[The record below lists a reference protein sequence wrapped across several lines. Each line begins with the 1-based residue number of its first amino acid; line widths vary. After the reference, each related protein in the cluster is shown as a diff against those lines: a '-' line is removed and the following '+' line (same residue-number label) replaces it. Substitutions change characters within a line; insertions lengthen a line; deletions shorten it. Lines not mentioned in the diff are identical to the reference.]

1 MAVKTCVW
9 IIVISVVTV
18 AVSASLVEH
27 FIKVPLFEVGGLLL
41 TATHDLLSVVKKVLT
56 NFTDLSSTWSYLG
69 IAATTFFLYK
79 AYLFIFAPMN
89 RVRLL
94 HEVGYCDENYHKQSN
109 KDVCNMVK
117 KQRRIGDCPPC
128 FPNGWFSVID
138 SHDLKVGAVKNVSCL
153 GELLAMNV
161 RFLSVCLS
169 LDKNSYLE
177 KYYSYESETLP

>member
-1 MAVKTCVW
+1 MKTAMRTILW
-9 IIVISVVTV
+9 IVLISVAIVV
-18 AVSASLVEH
+18 VSASVVEH
-27 FIKVPLFEVGGLLL
+27 FIKVPLLEVGGLWL
-41 TATHDLLSVVKKVLT
+41 TATHDLLNVIRNVLT
-56 NFTDLSSTWSYLG
+56 KLTDLSSIWSYIG
-69 IAATTFFLYK
+69 IAATTYFLYRV
-79 AYLFIFAPMN
+79 YLFIFAPMN

-153 GELLAMNV
+153 GKIIL
-161 RFLSVCLS
+161 
-169 LDKNSYLE
+169 NSHE
-177 KYYSYESETLP
+177 QIGGS